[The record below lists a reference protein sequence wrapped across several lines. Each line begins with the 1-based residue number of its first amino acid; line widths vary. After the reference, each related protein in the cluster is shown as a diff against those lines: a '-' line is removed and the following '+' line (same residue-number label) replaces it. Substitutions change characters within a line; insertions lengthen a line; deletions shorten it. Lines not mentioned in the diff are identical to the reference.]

1 MLNFLNINN
10 NFYPLKINGYNII
23 MNNYTDA
30 LRAHNLKA
38 TPQRLAIINILDLN
52 GHVSLENLYT
62 QMLSKFHSI
71 SLATIYKNINL
82 MLESSFIQ
90 EVKIPYGKSVY
101 ELTKSEHSHLVCENC
116 LSVEDIEIDLDE
128 IQKSTNRT
136 TQFQIDSATIVFSGL
151 CKKCKQNLTKG

>member
-1 MLNFLNINN
+1 M
-10 NFYPLKINGYNII
+10 K
-23 MNNYTDA
+23 NYTNA

-90 EVKIPYGKSVY
+90 EVKIPQGKSVY
-101 ELTKSEHSHLVCENC
+101 ELTKSKHSHLVCESC
-116 LSVEDIEIDLDE
+116 FSIEDITIDLEE
-128 IQKSTNRT
+128 IQKSTSSK
-136 TQFQIDSATIVFSGL
+136 TQFQIDSATVVFSGL
-151 CKKCKQNLTKG
+151 CEHCKKKSF